1 MRKVLYYPLKVE
13 NPPEHTIIY
22 TRPTDHLLLLLL
34 GLGTSLYMIFF
45 FMQTEYLLGFIFI
58 SLSIFLIYRYM
69 QTSKPQPKLI
79 LSQEG
84 IQIIGQPFVSWA
96 MVHGLQIRPNIK
108 GNKYSETFVFTNNGR
123 IQEISI
129 ATLSVTS
136 WHLENLLNVYQ
147 ARFRENQTQEE

>member
-1 MRKVLYYPLKVE
+1 ME
-13 NPPEHTIIY
+13 ETPEHTIIY
-22 TRPTDHLLLLLL
+22 TRPTDHLLLLLG
-34 GLGTSLYMIFF
+34 GLGTALYMIFF
-45 FMQTEYLLGFIFI
+45 LVQTEYLLGFLFI
-58 SLSIFLIYRYM
+58 GLSIFLIYRYI

-108 GNKYSETFVFTNNGR
+108 ENEYSETFVFTNNGR

-129 ATLSVTS
+129 SELLISS
-136 WHLENLLNVYQ
+136 WQLEKLLEIYQ
-147 ARFRENQTQEE
+147 ERFRNVQILDKED